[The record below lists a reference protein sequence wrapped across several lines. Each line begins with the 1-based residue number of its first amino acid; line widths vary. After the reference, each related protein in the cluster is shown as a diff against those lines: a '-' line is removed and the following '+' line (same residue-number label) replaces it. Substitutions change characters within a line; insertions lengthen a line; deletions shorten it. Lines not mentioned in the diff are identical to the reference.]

1 MIEAVKT
8 ATILMKSKKKVGLL
22 KFRNKEEVKNIM
34 FWLEKDV
41 SKLKNTL
48 LQWILQNILE
58 NQTFQRIA
66 KFTMADFYETVFM
79 KSIVILVKLGEMYNI
94 LKSASHCLLVKR

>member
-8 ATILMKSKKKVGLL
+8 ATILMKPKKKVGRL
-22 KFRNKEEVKNIM
+22 KYRNKEEVKNIM
-34 FWLEKDV
+34 FWLEKDI

-79 KSIVILVKLGEMYNI
+79 KGIVILVKLGEMYNI
-94 LKSASHCLLVKR
+94 LKSASHCLLVER

>member
-8 ATILMKSKKKVGLL
+8 ATILMESKKKVGLL

-79 KSIVILVKLGEMYNI
+79 KGIVILVKLGEMYNI